1 MGGLHLKYKV
11 NPEIAIFGK
20 ALGSSFAI
28 NAIVG
33 KKKIMEKAEN
43 TFISSTFWGERVG
56 YVAALATIK
65 EFKKLKVFQKI
76 EANGKFIKKMVGF
89 IKKI

>member
-33 KKKIMEKAEN
+33 KKKK
-43 TFISSTFWGERVG
+43 
-56 YVAALATIK
+56 
-65 EFKKLKVFQKI
+65 
-76 EANGKFIKKMVGF
+76 
-89 IKKI
+89 

>member
-1 MGGLHLKYKV
+1 MNVL
-11 NPEIAIFGK
+11 A
-20 ALGSSFAI
+20 
-28 NAIVG
+28 
-33 KKKIMEKAEN
+33 M
-43 TFISSTFWGERVG
+43 
-56 YVAALATIK
+56 AALATIK

>member
-1 MGGLHLKYKV
+1 MEVMRNVGPQNNFLKKVRDLCNKKNNFNFDECTSGYRQNMGGLHLKYKV

-33 KKKIMEKAEN
+33 KKN
-43 TFISSTFWGERVG
+43 
-56 YVAALATIK
+56 
-65 EFKKLKVFQKI
+65 
-76 EANGKFIKKMVGF
+76 NGKSRKYIY
-89 IKKI
+89 